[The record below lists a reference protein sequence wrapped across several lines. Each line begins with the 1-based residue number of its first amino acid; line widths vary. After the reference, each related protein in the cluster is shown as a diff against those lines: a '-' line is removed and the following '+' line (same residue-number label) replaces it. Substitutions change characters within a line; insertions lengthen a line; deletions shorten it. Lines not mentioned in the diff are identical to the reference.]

1 MTATLPAPRWR
12 HHHAVFVL
20 AVFSRYNL
28 NFYRDRQVNT
38 NTPVANSDDWTGR
51 DRELIIEE
59 GRRQVDG
66 QYAQLQYITTR
77 AGALLPLA
85 VAIALFFLSAFG
97 DVPRLTQPAESW
109 ARILVGTGSALT
121 LWGAMIMG
129 ALIGGRAVRETTDT
143 TQLTH
148 RAPGVE
154 TFLAE
159 DYPDVV
165 IIGEN
170 TTAAR
175 LTHLGTGVT
184 WIVSGAVIGAVGL
197 LVLHWS
203 PT

>member
-1 MTATLPAPRWR
+1 MTADRPTPRWR
-12 HHHAVFVL
+12 HHHAVFIL
-20 AVFSRYNL
+20 AVFSRYNVNL
-28 NFYRDRQVNT
+28 YQDRKVNT
-38 NTPVANSDDWTGR
+38 NTPATNTGEWADR
-51 DRELIIEE
+51 DCSLLIDE

-66 QYAQLQYITTR
+66 QYAQLQYITSR

-85 VAIALFFLSAFG
+85 VAVALFFLSAFD
-97 DVPRLTQPAESW
+97 DVPRLTQPAESC
-109 ARILVGTGSALT
+109 ARILLGTGSALT

-129 ALIGGRAVRETTDT
+129 ALIGGRAVRGTVDT

-148 RAPGVE
+148 QAPGIE
-154 TFLAE
+154 AFLAE

-165 IIGEN
+165 IVGEN